1 MVGKSPEK
9 CKGMI
14 EKVTLQQALVGDNI
28 RTSIVNLIGYVTD
41 SKSGLMPTTGYI
53 SRSPINVGSGSEEEL
68 SAALDELLL
77 PGYYILATS
86 NTWQALF
93 IFSSGSATHSA
104 GCIAQLR
111 ITVNG
116 LYYRVANSNTDSW
129 SNWVK
134 V

>member
-1 MVGKSPEK
+1 
-9 CKGMI
+9 MI

-28 RTSIVNLIGYVTD
+28 RTAIVNLIGYVTD

-53 SRSPINVGSGSEEEL
+53 YRSTVNIGSGSDEEL

-77 PGYYILATS
+77 PGYYLLIAS
-86 NTWQALF
+86 NTWQSLF
-93 IFSSGSATHSA
+93 IFSNGTNSHSA

-111 ITVNG
+111 ITISG
-116 LYYRVANSNTDSW
+116 LYYRITNNNVDSW

-134 V
+134 I

>member
-1 MVGKSPEK
+1 
-9 CKGMI
+9 MI
-14 EKVTLQQALVGDNI
+14 EKITLQQAMTGDDI
-28 RTSIVNLIGYVTD
+28 RTAIANLIGNVNTTRN
-41 SKSGLMPTTGYI
+41 GLMPTTGYI
-53 SRSPINVGSGSEEEL
+53 SRGSVNIGSGSEEEL

-77 PGYYILATS
+77 PGYYILVTS
-86 NTWQALF
+86 NTWQSLF
-93 IFSSGSATHSA
+93 IFSSGNAAHSA

-116 LYYRVANSNTDSW
+116 LYYRIANSNTDSW

>member
-1 MVGKSPEK
+1 MPEK

-28 RTSIVNLIGYVTD
+28 RTSIVNLIGNVTD
-41 SKSGLMPTTGYI
+41 SKSGLMPNTGYI
-53 SRSPINVGSGSEEEL
+53 SRSPINVGSGSEDEL

-77 PGYYILATS
+77 PGYYLLTTT

-93 IFSSGSATHSA
+93 IFSSGSAAHSA

-111 ITVNG
+111 ITING
-116 LYYRVANSNTDSW
+116 LYYRITNNNNDSW